1 MAEAKAKTE
10 VLCAKDGAG
19 EIFAAVLRD
28 ILHFHLPS
36 LTIKFSGHDS
46 EHDNIDWFPREK
58 VLHTC
63 TYFILFIRLYIFHK
77 YMYINY

>member
-46 EHDNIDWFPREK
+46 EHDNIDWFPRK
-58 VLHTC
+58 STPHVYIF
-63 TYFILFIRLYIFHK
+63 YFIY
-77 YMYINY
+77 